1 MAELS
6 AGKVRGLTSASNRAG
21 LFTILA
27 VDHRDAMRAVL
38 DPDHPE
44 EVAPQTLTDLKL
56 ALLRGV
62 GDLASAVLL
71 DPEYSALQ
79 AIASR
84 ALPGATAFLCAIE
97 SQGYLGEVDARVT
110 SLLDGWSVA
119 KAKRLGAAGVKMLLP
134 YRPDLAVADEQDRAV
149 AAVVAECAKEDIP
162 FFLEPVAYPVG
173 NAKVDRRRIVC
184 DSARRL
190 GALGPDV
197 LKVQFPVDT
206 SIDTDPAS
214 WADACAELNESC
226 PVPWALLSGGGSYE
240 SFRDQL
246 VVACRAGASG
256 FLVGRALWLEYVTAP
271 IAEQSRI
278 LDEVVRPR
286 FFELAGIATATGS
299 DWAGRYRLPELNEDS
314 FRSY

>member
-1 MAELS
+1 
-6 AGKVRGLTSASNRAG
+6 
-21 LFTILA
+21 
-27 VDHRDAMRAVL
+27 
-38 DPDHPE
+38 
-44 EVAPQTLTDLKL
+44 
-56 ALLRGV
+56 
-62 GDLASAVLL
+62 
-71 DPEYSALQ
+71 
-79 AIASR
+79 
-84 ALPGATAFLCAIE
+84 
-97 SQGYLGEVDARVT
+97 
-110 SLLDGWSVA
+110 
-119 KAKRLGAAGVKMLLP
+119 
-134 YRPDLAVADEQDRAV
+134 
-149 AAVVAECAKEDIP
+149 VAECAKEDIP